1 MLLALSAAVLHAVF
15 AAMQKGRIN
24 PWVMRGAMDA
34 SYGLMALPFALFVVP
49 WPEPHLW
56 PILAGAWAIHT
67 VYKVLQAMAFT
78 RGAYTV
84 VYPVVRGSGP
94 FFTVIGAYL
103 LFGEVFTVGQW
114 LGVAVLLCG
123 IFGLAVYNMR
133 TVTLERETLGW
144 LWFWRCS
151 LVFLWHFI
159 QLMMPMA
166 SERRRILLPS
176 WPGFLWSILGA
187 CRLWP

>member
-1 MLLALSAAVLHAVF
+1 MTDWVLAIEGSHKGRLVAMLLALSAAVLHAVF

-133 TVTLERETLGW
+133 TVTLER
-144 LWFWRCS
+144 
-151 LVFLWHFI
+151 
-159 QLMMPMA
+159 
-166 SERRRILLPS
+166 
-176 WPGFLWSILGA
+176 
-187 CRLWP
+187 

>member
-1 MLLALSAAVLHAVF
+1 MTDWVLAIEGSHTGRLVAMLLALSAAVLHAVF

-94 FFTVIGAYL
+94 FFTVIGHTY
-103 LFGEVFTVGQW
+103 
-114 LGVAVLLCG
+114 C
-123 IFGLAVYNMR
+123 LAKCLRSGNGW
-133 TVTLERETLGW
+133 GW
-144 LWFWRCS
+144 LCF
-151 LVFLWHFI
+151 F
-159 QLMMPMA
+159 A
-166 SERRRILLPS
+166 
-176 WPGFLWSILGA
+176 GFLA
-187 CRLWP
+187 WPCTICAR